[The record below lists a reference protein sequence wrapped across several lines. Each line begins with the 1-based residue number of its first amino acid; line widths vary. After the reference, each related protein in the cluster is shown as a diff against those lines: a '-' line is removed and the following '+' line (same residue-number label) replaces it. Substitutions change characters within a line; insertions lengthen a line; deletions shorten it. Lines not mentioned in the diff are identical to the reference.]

1 MDGMPIRSKS
11 APGPSPGGV
20 VAGLF
25 VSMIAVR
32 FASAAWAAAQR
43 EGARQRMASSR

>member
-1 MDGMPIRSKS
+1 MDGMPIRSPS
-11 APGPSPGGV
+11 GPSPTPGGV

-25 VSMIAVR
+25 VSLIAIR
-32 FASAAWAAAQR
+32 FASAAWTAAQR